1 MPTPTRMRMHRRAL
15 RCLAHGDRLRKQDS
29 GMEQRGMVEHMVNH
43 KALLIQPMPHPDRLL
58 LPMRV

>member
-1 MPTPTRMRMHRRAL
+1 
-15 RCLAHGDRLRKQDS
+15 
-29 GMEQRGMVEHMVNH
+29 MEQRGMVEHMVNH